1 MSAAASAGRV
11 AAAGCR
17 QQQVAVVRAPQR
29 SCPRSK
35 LRCCRQCVPDMR
47 TCRYFVLLPAADGS
61 VIENES
67 HCHACGSD
75 GRASLLLCCEACPF
89 VFHTFCLK
97 PPLSEVPPG
106 AWYCPVCQA
115 AEALVQEAGGL
126 DRILAVRQS
135 APAPAAAA
143 AGAAD
148 GSQQQQQEEKEGSNE
163 FFVKWKDRSY
173 LHCCWIANE
182 TMQRAAAIKFV
193 GVANPVATR
202 LRKFWRTQAEA
213 VSNGVLREAEERGQ
227 LVHGIY
233 PEWTQVGLSGVV
245 RACAAPHSGCPDHT
259 WRLLSW
265 SQGSSWHS

>member
-1 MSAAASAGRV
+1 M
-11 AAAGCR
+11 
-17 QQQVAVVRAPQR
+17 
-29 SCPRSK
+29 
-35 LRCCRQCVPDMR
+35 
-47 TCRYFVLLPAADGS
+47 LLPAADGI
-61 VIENES
+61 VIDNES

-75 GRASLLLCCEACPF
+75 GHASLLLCCEACPF

-143 AGAAD
+143 AAAGAD
-148 GSQQQQQEEKEGSNE
+148 GGQQQQQQEETEKEGSNE

-182 TMQRAAAIKFV
+182 TMQRAAGIKFV

-202 LRKFWRTQAEA
+202 LRKFWRAQAEA
-213 VSNGVLREAEERGQ
+213 ASNGVLREAEERGQ
-227 LVHGIY
+227 LVHGIH
-233 PEWTQVGLSGVV
+233 PEWTQVGLPGV
-245 RACAAPHSGCPDHT
+245 RACAARGGCPAHDDCCPGHKDLGT
-259 WRLLSW
+259 AQHKRMHPRPTPDCGCCCRRPAGRSRAGGPDCQHPEHC
-265 SQGSSWHS
+265 QGAAAPDGSGAVEP